1 MIFVSGTNSIRPCK
15 DGEDVKRTTYRKPKL
30 INTFSRKYPQ
40 QIVNKH
46 HFLTPDT
53 PYTAVLELSDSAG
66 RMSHG
71 TAEQK
76 SRHVQNNVHS
86 NHSPLGMCIILQF
99 IICTIL

>member
-1 MIFVSGTNSIRPCK
+1 MILVSGTNSIRPCK
-15 DGEDVKRTTYRKPKL
+15 DEEDIKRTTYRKPKL
-30 INTFSRKYPQ
+30 INTFSRKFPQ

-53 PYTAVLELSDSAG
+53 PYTAVLELSDSED

-71 TAEQK
+71 TVEHK
-76 SRHVQNNVHS
+76 SGQNRDHS